1 VSTRE
6 RASGQGRQV
15 RVDERMGGA
24 KVNEGAC
31 PRDGVCVREIGV
43 CERDR
48 CMRAM
53 SSCERGARVRD
64 VRVRRKT
71 VLHSNGTL
79 P

>member
-1 VSTRE
+1 MSTRE

-31 PRDGVCVREIGV
+31 PKDGECVREIGV

-48 CMRAM
+48 CMREM
-53 SSCERGARVRD
+53 SVCERD
-64 VRVRRKT
+64 VRVKDVCVRRKT
-71 VLHSNGTL
+71 VLHSIGTL